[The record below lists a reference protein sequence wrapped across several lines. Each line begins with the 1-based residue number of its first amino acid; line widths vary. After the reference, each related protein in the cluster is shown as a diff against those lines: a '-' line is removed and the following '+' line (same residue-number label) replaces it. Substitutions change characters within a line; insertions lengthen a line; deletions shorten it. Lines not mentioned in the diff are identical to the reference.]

1 MSKIAKHII
10 LFQELNEHKKMLLN
24 SRAASEEQEDPSCTL
39 EEVERSQKDLL
50 ERDLQEVKLGKLY
63 FSTQSNEW

>member
-1 MSKIAKHII
+1 MSKIAKHI
-10 LFQELNEHKKMLLN
+10 LFFQELNEHKKMLLTG
-24 SRAASEEQEDPSCTL
+24 RAASEEQEDPSCTL

-63 FSTQSNEW
+63 FTQSNEW